1 MILSFKKIFQNNL
14 LNTKIII
21 IIIIAL
27 HFEEHAVETA
37 STIT

>member
-1 MILSFKKIFQNNL
+1 MILSFKIIFQNNL

-21 IIIIAL
+21 LIAL
-27 HFEEHAVETA
+27 HFEELAVETA